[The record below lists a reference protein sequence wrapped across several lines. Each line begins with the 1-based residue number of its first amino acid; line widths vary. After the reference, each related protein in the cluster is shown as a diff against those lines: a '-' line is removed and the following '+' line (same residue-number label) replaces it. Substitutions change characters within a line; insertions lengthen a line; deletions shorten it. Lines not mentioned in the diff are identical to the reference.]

1 MGDVRACLMSKKSCR
16 RFARTTAQAP
26 VVVSCAG
33 PNDIAGACA
42 PHIRA
47 RRKGLVQPAPVEVEV
62 VQENSA
68 PLFTAAYSYRTQEYA
83 RRRTAGSVS
92 SGQVGSMPQ

>member
-1 MGDVRACLMSKKSCR
+1 MGDVRACLKSKLATSPICSWQRSWSHWTTSSVALPASCR
-16 RFARTTAQAP
+16 TLATL
-26 VVVSCAG
+26 
-33 PNDIAGACA
+33 IA
-42 PHIRA
+42 
-47 RRKGLVQPAPVEVEV
+47 GLVQPAPVEVEV

>member
-1 MGDVRACLMSKKSCR
+1 VRAYLSKKR
-16 RFARTTAQAP
+16 RGFLLDEASTAA

-33 PNDIAGACA
+33 PNDIAGAFA